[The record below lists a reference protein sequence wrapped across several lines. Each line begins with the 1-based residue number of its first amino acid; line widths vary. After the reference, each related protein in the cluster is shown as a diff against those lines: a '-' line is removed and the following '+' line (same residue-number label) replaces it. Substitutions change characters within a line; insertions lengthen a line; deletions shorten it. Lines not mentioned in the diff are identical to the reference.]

1 MEENMQSR
9 RCRGGAQ
16 NTPVTSTYPDNV
28 WIPRPPRHRISTE
41 FVAHD
46 FSNYR
51 HHNFIRTH
59 TRIFRSWHA
68 VTSVLCMFEFSE
80 FFRYVIKMV
89 NSSFKSVV
97 LVRSDAKY
105 CLVRRIASIPSNVS
119 GSSKTT
125 RHYTCRSSDMLHF
138 YSGRNVV

>member
-80 FFRYVIKMV
+80 FFSTGSDYFACDNSTYVVSLPSAINMLRSKYTLGG
-89 NSSFKSVV
+89 V
-97 LVRSDAKY
+97 L
-105 CLVRRIASIPSNVS
+105 
-119 GSSKTT
+119 
-125 RHYTCRSSDMLHF
+125 
-138 YSGRNVV
+138 